1 MAVDSFK
8 FLPRLITFLY
18 QAIERETLL
27 PIPWTPLKKPL
38 SESRFALI
46 TTGGLY
52 DAGASEPFDLARER
66 TEPTWGDPSYR
77 PIRRDVRQE
86 NIRVSHLHINP
97 AAPEA
102 DINVL
107 LPINRFA
114 ELAADGTIGSVAET
128 HYSFMGF
135 QGYPADTTAWEE
147 TYAPEVIQRM
157 KDEAVDCVLLTPA

>member
-27 PIPWTPLKKPL
+27 PIPWTPLPKPL
-38 SESRFALI
+38 SKCRFALV

-52 DAGASEPFDLARER
+52 DASSSVPFDLARER
-66 TEPTWGDPSYR
+66 AEPTWGDPGYR
-77 PIRRDVRQE
+77 QIRRDFQQQ

-107 LPINRFA
+107 LPINRFE
-114 ELAADGTIGSVAET
+114 ELAAAGAIGSVAET

-135 QGYPADTTAWEE
+135 QGYPADTTEWEQ
-147 TYAPEVIQRM
+147 TYAPEVVRRL
-157 KDEAVDCVLLTPA
+157 KAEEVDCVLLTPA

>member
-8 FLPRLITFLY
+8 FLPRLIGFLY
-18 QAIERETLL
+18 RSIERDPQL
-27 PIPWTPLKKPL
+27 PIPWTPLAKPL
-38 SESRFALI
+38 SDCTFALV

-52 DAGASEPFDLARER
+52 DVSREKPFDLERELE
-66 TEPTWGDPSYR
+66 EPTWGDPSYR
-77 PIRRDVRQE
+77 TITKGFDQA

-97 AAPEA
+97 EAPEA

-107 LPINRFA
+107 LPIDRMTT
-114 ELAADGTIGSVAET
+114 LAAEGVIGAVAET

-135 QGYPADTTAWEE
+135 QGYPANTDEWAIN
-147 TYAPEVIQRM
+147 YGPEVARRM

>member
-1 MAVDSFK
+1 MTVDSFK

-18 QAIERETLL
+18 KSIEREPQI
-27 PIPWTPLKKPL
+27 PIPWTPLAKPIN
-38 SESRFALI
+38 ESKFALV

-52 DAGASEPFDLARER
+52 DKSHSEPFDLEREI
-66 TEPTWGDPSYR
+66 EEATWGDPSYR
-77 PIRRDVRQE
+77 MIRKDFAQE

-97 AAPEA
+97 EAPEA

-107 LPINRFA
+107 LPIERMST
-114 ELAADGTIGSVAET
+114 LADEGIIGGVADT

-135 QGYPADTTAWEE
+135 QGYPPTTDEWVN

-157 KDEAVDCVLLTPA
+157 KDEEVDCVLLTPA

>member
-27 PIPWTPLKKPL
+27 PIPWTPLSKPL
-38 SESRFALI
+38 SECRFALV

-52 DAGASEPFDLARER
+52 DASSGEPFDLERER
-66 TEPTWGDPSYR
+66 AEPTWGDPGYR
-77 PIRRDVRQE
+77 VIKRGFQQA

-97 AAPEA
+97 AAPEV

-107 LPINRFA
+107 LPINRFE
-114 ELAADGTIGSVAET
+114 ELAAAGTIGSVAET

-135 QGYPADTTAWEE
+135 QGYPADTTAWEK
-147 TYAPEVIQRM
+147 TYAPEVIRRM